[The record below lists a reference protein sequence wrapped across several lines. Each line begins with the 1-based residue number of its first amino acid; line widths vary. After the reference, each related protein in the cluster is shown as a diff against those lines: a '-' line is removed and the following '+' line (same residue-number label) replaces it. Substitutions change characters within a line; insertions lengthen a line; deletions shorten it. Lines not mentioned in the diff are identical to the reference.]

1 MVLTYNQNLLLT
13 VEGKILN
20 DNYDMAK
27 KKCCDI
33 PVVEKKTT
41 TTNKQR
47 NGTFEQIV
55 GFLKAQASAIFAV
68 WAGTQL
74 VSCGTNFNQS

>member
-27 KKCCDI
+27 KNAVI
-33 PVVEKKTT
+33 YLWLKKTT

-68 WAGTQL
+68 SAGTQL
-74 VSCGTNFNQS
+74 VSCGANFNQS